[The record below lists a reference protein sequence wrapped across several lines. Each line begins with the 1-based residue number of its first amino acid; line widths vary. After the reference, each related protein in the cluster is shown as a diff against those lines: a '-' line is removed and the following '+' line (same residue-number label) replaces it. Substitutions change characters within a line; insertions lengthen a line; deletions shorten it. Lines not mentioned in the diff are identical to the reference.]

1 MAEIAWTLEAQ
12 RWLEDIF
19 EYIAADNPQ
28 AAARTVQG
36 IYERAQDLK
45 RFPQLGSRYTASSR
59 HVPHNLAVVSDAAA
73 SALLHGAPRPP
84 RRTLPR

>member
-19 EYIAADNPQ
+19 EHIAADNPQ

-45 RFPQLGSRYTASSR
+45 RFPQLGSRY
-59 HVPHNLAVVSDAAA
+59 AAA
-73 SALLHGAPRPP
+73 AGV
-84 RRTLPR
+84 RRRMRIPCKFNR